1 MGEVVQLVSRAT
13 TAAEKNLAAFVSLAR
28 DELTAFSEDGAWDG
42 LTWRDNRWNRKVS
55 VVFCKYRPHPA
66 VVVVVE
72 VVIHRHPG
80 AGVPD
85 RVLHPVL
92 VAGDR
97 RVAVG

>member
-55 VVFCKYRPHPA
+55 VVILQIQATPSGRC
-66 VVVVVE
+66 
-72 VVIHRHPG
+72 
-80 AGVPD
+80 
-85 RVLHPVL
+85 
-92 VAGDR
+92 R
-97 RVAVG
+97 R